1 MKKDDI
7 KKIYTNKIKE
17 LNKHNNLYYEKS
29 KPIIS
34 DAKFDEL
41 KNEIINLEK
50 KYTFLKSKISP
61 NNAVG
66 FTPSK
71 MFEKHKHKVPML
83 SLSNAFNSE
92 DLHNFEKKF
101 LII

>member
-1 MKKDDI
+1 MTKDNI

-17 LNKHNNLYYEKS
+17 LNKHNYLYHEKS

-50 KYTFLKSKISP
+50 KYVFLKSKKSP
-61 NNAVG
+61 NIAVG

-71 MFEKHKHKVPML
+71 IFEKHKHKVPML

-92 DLHNFEKKF
+92 DLHNFEKKNF
-101 LII
+101 

>member
-1 MKKDDI
+1 MTKDDI

-17 LNKHNNLYYEKS
+17 LNNHNNLYYEKS

-61 NNAVG
+61 NIAVG

-71 MFEKHKHKVPML
+71 MFEKHKHKVAML

-92 DLHNFEKKF
+92 DLYNFEKKF

>member
-1 MKKDDI
+1 MTKDDI

-17 LNKHNNLYYEKS
+17 LNNHNNLYYEKS

-61 NNAVG
+61 NIAVG

-71 MFEKHKHKVPML
+71 MFEKHKHKVAML
-83 SLSNAFNSE
+83 SLSIAFNSE
-92 DLHNFEKKF
+92 YL
-101 LII
+101 

>member
-1 MKKDDI
+1 MTKDDI

-50 KYTFLKSKISP
+50 NIHF
-61 NNAVG
+61 
-66 FTPSK
+66 
-71 MFEKHKHKVPML
+71 
-83 SLSNAFNSE
+83 
-92 DLHNFEKKF
+92 
-101 LII
+101 